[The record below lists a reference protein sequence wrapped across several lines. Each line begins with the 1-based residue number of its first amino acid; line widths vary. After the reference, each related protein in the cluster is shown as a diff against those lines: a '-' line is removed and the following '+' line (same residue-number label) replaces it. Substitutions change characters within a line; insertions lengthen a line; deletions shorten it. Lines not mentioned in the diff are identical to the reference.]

1 MTREE
6 ALSKGVEL
14 CPTKPTMKRRCVMHD
29 YSEPGI
35 YMLTITVEGR
45 RRLLGTLTGN
55 TFATKESADAP
66 RIVLSEVGRAVE
78 SVIQTIPK
86 YHPEIEVWKYVIMED
101 HVHILVRV
109 VRPMKKHLGK
119 VVGAVKGACSRA
131 YWGILGLPSEA
142 QDLFLR
148 GGDLGLGQGSA
159 LGLPAEAQDLFL
171 RGGDSGL
178 GQGATLG
185 LPSEAQDPFL
195 RGGDSGLGRGS
206 ALGLP
211 AEAQDLFLQDGDSGL
226 GQRNPH
232 LCQGADGNAKS
243 QDSAPTHRTP
253 LFEEGYNDRILY
265 HAKQLETLKRY
276 IADNPRRLAVKRQFP
291 QLFHKYLH
299 VVIGSQDYAAYGNIF
314 LLREAEKAQ
323 VQVHHKDTYEEH
335 SEHMKQWH
343 QVILNG
349 GVLVSPFISPRER
362 EAREMARAC
371 EGNMIILKENG
382 FPEIFKPMGWEF
394 DYCASGHLLLLAPWP
409 HHPENTTIT
418 RQQCLSLNAMAN
430 EICSLTTEPAW
441 VKAISQFVV

>member
-131 YWGILGLPSEA
+131 YWGILGLPAEA
-142 QDLFLR
+142 QDLFLQD
-148 GGDLGLGQGSA
+148 GDSGLGQGSA
-159 LGLPAEAQDLFL
+159 LGLLSEAQDLFL

-178 GQGATLG
+178 GQGGHTRTSGRGTGPIFTRRGFGGGTTQSSSL
-185 LPSEAQDPFL
+185 S
-195 RGGDSGLGRGS
+195 RGG
-206 ALGLP
+206 
-211 AEAQDLFLQDGDSGL
+211 
-226 GQRNPH
+226 
-232 LCQGADGNAKS
+232 
-243 QDSAPTHRTP
+243 
-253 LFEEGYNDRILY
+253 
-265 HAKQLETLKRY
+265 
-276 IADNPRRLAVKRQFP
+276 
-291 QLFHKYLH
+291 
-299 VVIGSQDYAAYGNIF
+299 
-314 LLREAEKAQ
+314 
-323 VQVHHKDTYEEH
+323 
-335 SEHMKQWH
+335 
-343 QVILNG
+343 
-349 GVLVSPFISPRER
+349 RER
-362 EAREMARAC
+362 KKSRLR
-371 EGNMIILKENG
+371 
-382 FPEIFKPMGWEF
+382 
-394 DYCASGHLLLLAPWP
+394 S
-409 HHPENTTIT
+409 NT
-418 RQQCLSLNAMAN
+418 SD
-430 EICSLTTEPAW
+430 TTL
-441 VKAISQFVV
+441 